1 MNPASALTDLLFIA
15 LVGVVAGLFLHA
27 GRRARDTTR
36 GGPDASVPRLA
47 PGARVSVLLLYL
59 GVPAVLVGVGALDRY
74 DPLPAP
80 ALLLLL
86 ALTLVTVGL
95 ALSSFGVAFASSLS
109 LAALIGYQVFRVP
122 VEWLLHRL
130 YLDGVI
136 PVQMTY
142 AGRNFDIVSGITAGL
157 LAFWLASGR
166 PAPRRVVLVWNVVG
180 LALLA
185 NIVTVAVLSTP
196 VPFRVFHEGPPN
208 LVPSTFPHVWLP
220 SFLVQAALFG
230 HVLVFR
236 RLRAHGKG
244 TALALVVALI
254 GAAPVRAEADAR
266 AGEEK
271 AQLCLLCHK
280 PNNPA
285 NYVPTLEGQTREYL
299 YNQIKAYRDKRRP
312 DLYMQTNVAS
322 LSDEDIRDIAAY
334 FASRPPVRASF
345 ALDADAIARGR
356 SVAGRLGC
364 GTCHK
369 PAFSGEGD
377 VPRLAGLEP
386 RYARLQLL
394 DLAAGKRPHPHVN
407 GLSGLSPED
416 AEGLAQFFAHLE

>member
-1 MNPASALTDLLFIA
+1 MNPASTLTDLLFIA

-36 GGPDASVPRLA
+36 GGPDASVRPL

-80 ALLLLL
+80 GLLLLL

-95 ALSSFGVAFASSLS
+95 ALSSFGGAFASSLS
-109 LAALIGYQVFRVP
+109 LVALIGYQVFRVP

-157 LAFWLASGR
+157 LAGWLASGR
-166 PAPRRVVLVWNVVG
+166 RAPRGVVLVWNIVG

-185 NIVTVAVLSTP
+185 NVVTVAVLSTP
-196 VPFRVFHEGPPN
+196 VPFRVFREGPPN

-236 RLRAHGKG
+236 RLRA
-244 TALALVVALI
+244 
-254 GAAPVRAEADAR
+254 
-266 AGEEK
+266 
-271 AQLCLLCHK
+271 
-280 PNNPA
+280 
-285 NYVPTLEGQTREYL
+285 
-299 YNQIKAYRDKRRP
+299 
-312 DLYMQTNVAS
+312 
-322 LSDEDIRDIAAY
+322 
-334 FASRPPVRASF
+334 
-345 ALDADAIARGR
+345 
-356 SVAGRLGC
+356 
-364 GTCHK
+364 
-369 PAFSGEGD
+369 
-377 VPRLAGLEP
+377 
-386 RYARLQLL
+386 
-394 DLAAGKRPHPHVN
+394 
-407 GLSGLSPED
+407 
-416 AEGLAQFFAHLE
+416 